1 MMAMVTASSTI
12 LQSTGNSHTRKVESE
27 EGASRS
33 IMNELT
39 QNPGVEVDSN
49 FNQFVS
55 EAIAYLDPEN
65 SNRDHNSTY
74 YQDAESLITLV
85 VLLGGA
91 FVSYSI
97 ILIHLL
103 GLKSR

>member
-1 MMAMVTASSTI
+1 M
-12 LQSTGNSHTRKVESE
+12 K
-27 EGASRS
+27 
-33 IMNELT
+33 ELT
-39 QNPGVEVDSN
+39 QNPCGEIESN

-55 EAIAYLDPEN
+55 ETIAYLDPDKAN
-65 SNRDHNSTY
+65 CADNLTY

-91 FVSYSI
+91 FISYSI